1 MEGRRRLQSNGNKRR
16 SLVLDQP
23 VPGLQR
29 RTSKRASSKDRHGHV
44 YPDNFP
50 EATIRAVTPDTP
62 GYGEPTISAV
72 GNGYHPTTS
81 LLSAASIPAKSPPR
95 NYDTREAIGGKSQS
109 SSTSRDHTSR
119 PRTRTLDER
128 LRERSPGTLTSRNR
142 NRLASLHALPSL
154 TAHEANDST
163 SSIPH
168 YSSTASQPRHRLIKS
183 PPRPLSPAVNV
194 PHSAVPSLPSPLP
207 DPSRILQLMKT
218 TCGRMHGILFFR
230 TTVSGPWS
238 SGYCAIN
245 VASGGLIYQMKGDVS
260 HAKTLIP
267 DLRGCKVRTQ
277 MDNESQSSFLE
288 ISTRTS
294 GLSIHLRPHV
304 PETFDS
310 WLAALLCWQPL
321 RPKGAQNKMT
331 RHQAPIATERRVGD
345 RRRNSTINLTKEA
358 AIIKVSKM
366 LYWNHEARVTTPMSP
381 TRRISTYKQQRT
393 ASGTP
398 WRKVSCTL
406 QEDGQLKLYTES
418 DTSLCH
424 VVPLSL
430 LSRHAIQRLHPTVL
444 DDEFSIGIYPQY
456 TTSSNP
462 LDLGHPIFLSLE
474 NRILFEAW
482 FVLMRAFTIPELY
495 GPEQTSLRSS
505 VDPVSPQE
513 RSWSV
518 GSGNMFRMESSLSL
532 RVIEAKLHTPREPN
546 RAGSPRAARAG
557 SSHGKEP
564 VVGDYHTE
572 VLLDG
577 DIRGRTAI
585 QTGTSTPFWR
595 EDYEFSDLPPVLTSA
610 TVLLKSRSPGQR
622 DWTLISDGRYDY
634 EHGDVDNLGRV
645 GDVKVSPLDAT
656 VGSVDLRLD
665 DLPRSKDVEKWW
677 SILNE
682 HEEIVGELLMKVRT
696 EEAVVL
702 MSQDYKPL
710 SELLHSFSNG
720 LTQQIASA
728 CPAEARK
735 LSETFLNIFQVS
747 AQASNW
753 IMSLIEDEI
762 DSLHKDTPATRFRY
776 SRRIASNDSYDSG
789 IEREIFLRDMGRS
802 ATAEA
807 NLLFRGNSLLTK
819 ALEFHMRRLGKE
831 YLEDTIGERIRDI
844 DESDPECE
852 VDPNRVKNPVDLERN
867 WRNLIALTENVWR
880 AVAASPHRCPA
891 EIRMIFRHIRACAE
905 DRFGDF
911 LRSVKYSSVSGFLF
925 LRFFCPAVLNPK
937 IFGLLKGD

>member
-1 MEGRRRLQSNGNKRR
+1 MPS
-16 SLVLDQP
+16 
-23 VPGLQR
+23 LQR
-29 RTSKRASSKDRHGHV
+29 RTSKRASSNDRHGHV
-44 YPDNFP
+44 YLDSFP
-50 EATIRAVTPDTP
+50 ESTIRSITPDTP
-62 GYGEPTISAV
+62 GYGEPPASPSV
-72 GNGYHPTTS
+72 NGYYPGDAP
-81 LLSAASIPAKSPPR
+81 LSAEKVQGPSSPRELNTRDRAGRGQYASDAPLDSA
-95 NYDTREAIGGKSQS
+95 
-109 SSTSRDHTSR
+109 SR
-119 PRTRTLDER
+119 PRTRTLDGR
-128 LRERSPGTLTSRNR
+128 LRDLSPPAKITKSR
-142 NRLASLHALPSL
+142 NRLASMNALP
-154 TAHEANDST
+154 TVNAKEANDLV
-163 SSIPH
+163 SSVGHPSIVPGQ
-168 YSSTASQPRHRLIKS
+168 SRHRLVKP
-183 PPRPLSPAVNV
+183 PPRPLTPMVNI
-194 PHSAVPSLPSPLP
+194 PQSAVPSLPSPLP

-218 TCGRMHGILFFR
+218 TCGRMHGILWFR
-230 TTVSGPWS
+230 TTRSGPWS

-245 VASGGLIYQMKGDVS
+245 VASGSLIYQMKGDVS

-277 MDNESQSSFLE
+277 MDNESRSSFLE

-294 GLSIHLRPHV
+294 GLGIHLRPHV

-345 RRRNSTINLTKEA
+345 RRRNSVINLTKDA

-366 LYWNHEARVTTPMSP
+366 LCWDHEARITTPISP
-381 TRRISTYKQQRT
+381 TRRISTYKQQRS

-406 QEDGQLKLYTES
+406 QEDGQLKLYAES

-424 VVPLSL
+424 AVPLSL
-430 LSRHAIQRLHPTVL
+430 LSRHAIQRLHSTAL

-456 TTSSNP
+456 TTSNVP
-462 LDLGHPIFLSLE
+462 LDLRHPIFLSLE

-495 GPEQTSLRSS
+495 GPEQISLRTS
-505 VDPVSPQE
+505 VDLVSPNEDAQATNTE
-513 RSWSV
+513 
-518 GSGNMFRMESSLSL
+518 NMFRMESLLLL
-532 RVIEAKLHTPREPN
+532 RVIEAKVHAPRELTKTN
-546 RAGSPRAARAG
+546 SPRATRAG
-557 SSHGKEP
+557 SSHGKDP
-564 VVGDYHTE
+564 VVSDYHTE
-572 VLLDG
+572 VVLDG
-577 DIRGRTAI
+577 EVRGRTTIKTATHI
-585 QTGTSTPFWR
+585 PFWR

-610 TVLLKSRSPGQR
+610 MVLLKSRNSSQR

-634 EHGDVDNLGRV
+634 ENGDVDNLGRV
-645 GDVKVSPLDAT
+645 GDVQVSPLDVT
-656 VGSVDLRLD
+656 VGFVDLRLD
-665 DLPRSKDVEKWW
+665 DLPRGKDDERWW
-677 SILNE
+677 PIINE
-682 HEEIVGELLMKVRT
+682 HDESVGELLMKVRID
-696 EEAVVL
+696 EAVVL

-728 CPAEARK
+728 CPAEVARK

-747 AQASNW
+747 AQAGKW
-753 IMSLIEDEI
+753 ITSLVEDEI
-762 DSLHKDTPATRFRY
+762 DGLHRDTPATRFRY

-789 IEREIFLRDMGRS
+789 IEREIFLRDQGKN

-831 YLEDTIGERIRDI
+831 YLEDTLGERIRDI

-852 VDPNRVKNPVDLERN
+852 VDPNRVQNPVDLERN

-880 AVAASPHRCPA
+880 AIAASHHRCPS
-891 EIRMIFRHIRACAE
+891 EIRMIFRHIRSCAE
-905 DRFGDF
+905 DRYGDF

-937 IFGLLKGD
+937 LFGLLKGN